1 MSNMI
6 ERFHYPTPEEIHA
19 IEVAARRAQVQ
30 EMLRLGGIAV
40 KGVAGLVRRAVNAV
54 GKLRRRP
61 ATVARHGA

>member
-30 EMLRLGGIAV
+30 EMLRLGSIAV
-40 KGVAGLVRRAVNAV
+40 KDVAGLVRRAVNAV